1 MWFSLF
7 ARGENLKLKEKIK
20 SWLFKEEIEKIKVL
34 EIAYKD
40 QIEWCQTRA
49 NDMYRVSERARI
61 TYEKSEK
68 ELEECRKL
76 ITQICDV
83 GTDVGFLDNEHSW
96 AVICIAG
103 KPEYVKFMPLNNR
116 DAHDVLNFLKQFQ
129 YSKHVIDSPLA
140 FRHMV
145 EDRILMR

>member
-1 MWFSLF
+1 M
-7 ARGENLKLKEKIK
+7 KLKDKIK
-20 SWLFKEEIEKIKVL
+20 EWLFGSEI
-34 EIAYKD
+34 
-40 QIEWCQTRA
+40 Q
-49 NDMYRVSERARI
+49 RI
-61 TYEKSEK
+61 NSMEKSNEDAVHMLRMASVQLGNSQK

-76 ITQICDV
+76 LTQFCEI

-140 FRHMV
+140 FRSMV
-145 EDRILMR
+145 KDRILMR

>member
-1 MWFSLF
+1 M
-7 ARGENLKLKEKIK
+7 KLKNKIK
-20 SWLFKEEIEKIKVL
+20 EWLFGSEI
-34 EIAYKD
+34 
-40 QIEWCQTRA
+40 Q
-49 NDMYRVSERARI
+49 RI
-61 TYEKSEK
+61 NSMEKSNEDAVHRLRMASVQLGNSQK

-76 ITQICDV
+76 LTQFCEI

-140 FRHMV
+140 FRSMV
-145 EDRILMR
+145 KDRILMR